1 MWHIKSWGRVSVIFH
16 SNETFL
22 HSVSCTKSLALSSL
36 HNLSFKPFSGLQEDG
51 LHVNYKVKVENIN
64 DFIEPRNQKNIST
77 LRFYIQIID
86 IWKFPLHRF
95 IAIYTW

>member
-16 SNETFL
+16 SNKTFL
-22 HSVSCTKSLALSSL
+22 LSVSCTKSLALSSL

-64 DFIEPRNQKNIST
+64 DFIEPRNQKIYPPSDFIFKSLIFGNS
-77 LRFYIQIID
+77 RYID
-86 IWKFPLHRF
+86 L
-95 IAIYTW
+95 